1 MKKLWKE
8 TLNLQGN
15 LQRRMPKLARQY
27 FEEGR
32 EALTP
37 GTSWEQMHAFR
48 LRTKRFRYTL
58 ETFRDLYG
66 PAIESRIE
74 SLRKVQ
80 TYLGDINDCIVTS
93 ELIEGHPDAARI
105 QKKLSHKAETL
116 TKKLRDYWSETFDA
130 SGAEQR
136 FTRYLVAYAC
146 RVAFRV
152 ASQVKARS

>member
-1 MKKLWKE
+1 MKRLWRE

-15 LQRRMPKLARQY
+15 LQRRMPKLARRY

-37 GTSWEQMHAFR
+37 GTSWEDMHTFR

-58 ETFRDLYG
+58 ETFRELYG

-93 ELIEGHPDAARI
+93 ELIEGHPDAARV
-105 QKKLSHKAETL
+105 QEKLAGKADTL
-116 TKKLRDYWSETFDA
+116 TKKLRAYWSETFDA
-130 SGAEQR
+130 PGAEQR
-136 FTRYLVAYAC
+136 FTRYLVTYAC
-146 RVAFRV
+146 RVASRV
-152 ASQVKARS
+152 ASRVNARS